1 MNSQY
6 SSPYSSQASSR
17 AQTPVIFTPKQT
29 FMYTARKFVNKIP
42 PIIKYGL
49 PGLVIGAITPNI
61 YNSVKKTLSVESG
74 AHKLSSENESKTEK
88 LKTPSP
94 KPKETPI
101 PRSTYNPAHPR
112 TGYRYH
118 YPCE

>member
-61 YNSVKKTLSVESG
+61 YNSVKN
-74 AHKLSSENESKTEK
+74 KLSSENESKTEK